1 MEGGETR
8 RGAFVAVQNENNG
21 RKGRA
26 SCEILRSTPV
36 TCYPAAHTASTA
48 EKLMSRDRVKFTQN
62 FRGLRDSGEA
72 AEWTTDSYFPPP
84 VNRRKRFS

>member
-1 MEGGETR
+1 M
-8 RGAFVAVQNENNG
+8 AVQNENNG

-48 EKLMSRDRVKFTQN
+48 EKLMSRDREIYTKLSRSAGFG
-62 FRGLRDSGEA
+62 RSSGV
-72 AEWTTDSYFPPP
+72 DYGFLFPSP